1 MSRDEKVNAEA
12 GEGSVFVEEV
22 RVGGQYSVL
31 GRGGERGL
39 EAMNGEGGL
48 GGGGGGRR
56 LETCY
61 WRRSEIVIGEAKI
74 ECQRLND

>member
-48 GGGGGGRR
+48 GGGGGAEARNLL
-56 LETCY
+56 LE
-61 WRRSEIVIGEAKI
+61 RQRSNV
-74 ECQRLND
+74 NV

>member
-48 GGGGGGRR
+48 GGGGEGGGSK
-56 LETCY
+56 L
-61 WRRSEIVIGEAKI
+61 VIGEDQKLLL
-74 ECQRLND
+74 ERQRSNVNV